1 MVLNKFMTV
10 RFPLAPV
17 LMELAVQL
25 RMRNLELRLDW
36 LPRDLNQPADSLSN
50 FDFQEFSPELQV
62 KVQLEDMN
70 FCILDEMLE
79 EGAAM
84 YAELAKLKA
93 QRLVKQPWKG
103 VAGTRSRLKDR
114 QPW

>member
-1 MVLNKFMTV
+1 MVLNKFRTV

-50 FDFQEFSPELQV
+50 FEFEDFSPELQV
-62 KVQLEDMN
+62 KVELEEMH
-70 FCILDEMLE
+70 FEVLDEMLE
-79 EGAAM
+79 EGATM
-84 YAELAKLKA
+84 YSQLAKLKA
-93 QRLVKQPWKG
+93 QKLVKQPWKG